1 MPSLRGLIDTL
12 SLYLPTPRDAPGAAA
27 ATNDDAFHDLPAAE
41 WVPRA
46 AVVIGMVRGSP
57 VAGRSL
63 TEGRIAEIAG
73 LPPDERAAR
82 LQVLIE
88 EQRSARSHRGLF
100 GAGR

>member
-12 SLYLPTPRDAPGAAA
+12 SLFLPAPGSEPDRAET
-27 ATNDDAFHDLPAAE
+27 TNDDDFHDLPAAE

-46 AVVIGMVRGSP
+46 AMVIGMVRGSP